1 MAFQETPTS
10 DYGSGLVGR
19 VYSPVRLSANRPGTL
34 DQRFYFSGI
43 FIRLVDNPHVA
54 S

>member
-10 DYGSGLVGR
+10 GYGSGLVGR
-19 VYSPVRLSANRPGTL
+19 VYSPVRLSANRSGIL
-34 DQRFYFSGI
+34 DQRFSYI
-43 FIRLVDNPHVA
+43 FIRLGDNPHVA